1 MAAVNTG
8 GTSFLHRLRE
18 ETGASLEEIVRAQTA
33 ARAIFNSSAV
43 WDAVE
48 ALDNVVAA
56 DVQTRIRLHSRRLV
70 ERGTRWLLNNRPQPL
85 QITETIELF
94 SSQCPNGTSFQ
105 ASEKFSKCSDE
116 GKPPFRGLVQ
126 IDYAHAPT
134 YEGSQAEV
142 AAFAEDLRRAG
153 WSSDSGFASHA
164 TSLAKDN
171 IVTVLRPYAPNGSG
185 GIEVRGECRDVTDHR
200 EGRDII
206 NAPLPPDALS

>member
-1 MAAVNTG
+1 MAMIGLRLLLATATAVAMVSGCTMVNKLKDGVSNPMTP
-8 GTSFLHRLRE
+8 E
-18 ETGASLEEIVRAQTA
+18 EAKSQAIAA
-33 ARAIFNSSAV
+33 ARDVVKTLRLKDVGATFRF
-43 WDAVE
+43 E
-48 ALDNVVAA
+48 A
-56 DVQTRIRLHSRRLV
+56 
-70 ERGTRWLLNNRPQPL
+70 
-85 QITETIELF
+85 
-94 SSQCPNGTSFQ
+94 
-105 ASEKFSKCSDE
+105 CSDE

-200 EGRDII
+200 DGRDII
-206 NAPLPPDALS
+206 NAPLPRDALS